1 MLQSQLNQYHD
12 NEEVNENAFELFEFE
27 VASDLIHLTKNQ
39 RSILQSL
46 TTFDFEAIV
55 HFIQRMQT
63 LSQNFN
69 YNNMEYDFD
78 DMVPE
83 TISNALV
90 TCEEWDQ
97 AENSKPKGGYCGK

>member
-1 MLQSQLNQYHD
+1 MLQSQLNQYYD

-46 TTFDFEAIV
+46 TTFDFETIV

>member
-1 MLQSQLNQYHD
+1 MLQSQLNQYYD

-69 YNNMEYDFD
+69 YNDMEYDFD

>member
-1 MLQSQLNQYHD
+1 MLQSQLNQYYD